1 MAINFPDA
9 PSVNDTYTVGNV
21 TWIWNGTT
29 WTSAS
34 GIPAV
39 PESLHPFLT
48 MGA

>member
-9 PSVNDTYTVGNV
+9 PSVDDTYTVGSV

-34 GIPAV
+34 STPVA
-39 PESLHPFLT
+39 PEPISPLLL